1 MKLSRLIFISIMML
15 TACSDRALNEA
26 DSVLTEVHL
35 QSGFFG
41 QVTIWVNDE
50 QVYNAVVSGQQP
62 LAGPQ
67 SQFTLSMTRGT
78 ADIKVSWGSS
88 GAQLTDDSSVQ
99 IGSSHEYFLG
109 IKIVDD
115 AVSLKI
121 QTSEYLYL

>member
-1 MKLSRLIFISIMML
+1 MKFSTLIFFSILML
-15 TACSDRALNEA
+15 TACSDRTLNEA
-26 DSVLTEVHL
+26 DSVITEVHL

-67 SQFTLSMTRGT
+67 VQFTLSMTRGI
-78 ADIKVSWGSS
+78 AVVKVLWGSS

-121 QTSEYLYL
+121 QTSEFLYL